1 MDRYVWDEYNRQY
14 LAGLCQ
20 HSDQDFNQGSGRA
33 TFGELAE
40 RMNRY
45 YFSERDREYREG
57 PWSGKAIFDEINRD
71 RRFYGRPRRQFHPA
85 LTLSG

>member
-1 MDRYVWDEYNRQY
+1 MDRYVWDEYNRQH
-14 LAGLCQ
+14 LAELCQ
-20 HSDQDFNQGSGRA
+20 HSDQDFDRGSGRS
-33 TFGELAE
+33 TFGELAI

-45 YFSERDREYREG
+45 YFPHRDREGLQGPYYRNE
-57 PWSGKAIFDEINRD
+57 IFDEINRD